1 MPPERPPKVFVS
13 YSHDSDE
20 HKDLVLALADRLLDD
35 GLEVIL
41 DEFVSPPPANWPR
54 WMEDEMESSDF
65 IVVVCSKNYLDKVRR
80 RVKPGEGKGVK
91 WESLLSYQQIYD
103 NDSNS
108 SKFIPVLLE
117 GGEYDHIPTPMR
129 GGNHYR
135 ACDDKDYEKL
145 FRHITNQPENPK
157 RERRPLK
164 KLPPR
169 QRPAIQPR
177 SKSTPWNVPHA
188 RNDAFT
194 GREQLLADLRA
205 DLLKKGKQALF
216 GLGGVGKT
224 QIAAEYAWRHRDE
237 YTAVLWCFAGTEQSV
252 RGGYAA
258 IAALLDL
265 PEKESQEQA
274 KVTDA
279 VKGWLEQNT
288 GWLLVLDNADDP
300 AMVKPFLPQGNTGHL
315 LLTSRAYSFQKIGL
329 VSPREVNVLSP
340 DEARDFL
347 LRRTGKGPSEKSPEA
362 DALAKEVGY
371 LPLALEQAAAYIA
384 ETGAS
389 FKNYLAGFKT
399 QRLKVLERQGPVMG
413 NDEKEQQKRTVATA
427 WALNFAD
434 VEKASPASAELLQ
447 LSAFLAPDAIPLE
460 LLEKGGAKLPKK
472 LAAKLAEAADNPLA
486 LDELLSPLL
495 RFSLIR
501 RDEEKRTYSIH
512 PLVQEVVRDG
522 LSKEDQKAWAE
533 RAVRIVNSSFPNP
546 KFENWPICDRLLP
559 HALACSRFINI
570 FSMESAEEGL
580 LLSRAGYY
588 LNQRAEYAQAEPLY
602 QRALAIDERALGAE
616 HPDTAASLNNLAVLY
631 YDQAQ
636 YNDAEPLFRR
646 ALAIR
651 ESVLGPEHPNAAT
664 TLNNL
669 AELYRTQGHHQEAEP
684 LYRRALAIREKA
696 LGTEHP
702 DTAGSLNSLA
712 VLLDNQG
719 KPAEAEP
726 LYRRSLAIRE
736 KALGPSHPMTAT
748 SLNNLAE
755 LYRRQNRNQE
765 AEPLYRRALE
775 IKEKNLGPEHPS
787 TATGLHNLAG
797 LLVQQGKFE
806 EAEPLYRRA
815 LAIHEKALGP
825 EHPNTATSLN
835 NLAGLLSEQGKSVEA
850 EPLFRQALTIREK
863 ALGPEHPRTVIVR
876 NNLIQFY
883 RKQGRNAKADALQ
896 KVAKG
901 KAK

>member
-1 MPPERPPKVFVS
+1 MSPERPPKVFIS

-20 HKDLVLALADRLLDD
+20 HKDRVLALADRLLDD

-91 WESLLSYQQIYD
+91 WESLLSYQDIYD

-108 SKFIPVLLE
+108 SKFIPVLLQ
-117 GGEYDHIPTPMR
+117 GGEYEHIPKPMR
-129 GGNHYR
+129 GGNHYL
-135 ACDDKDYEKL
+135 ASDDKDYEKL

-157 RERRPLK
+157 HKRGELRK
-164 KLPPR
+164 FPPR

-177 SKSTPWNVPHA
+177 AKSTLWNVPHS

-205 DLLKKGKQALF
+205 DLVKKSKQSLF

-224 QIAAEYAWRHRDE
+224 QIAVEYAWRHRDE

-252 RGGYAA
+252 RGGYSA

-340 DEARDFL
+340 DEAREFL

-883 RKQGRNAKADALQ
+883 RKQGRNAKADAL
-896 KVAKG
+896 KKGAKG